1 MTLRD
6 RPMQIQHRND
16 QLFERLCLY
25 RAIYE
30 RRGPVDSTSVISI
43 EDAIRWAVELIS
55 DVELVATVLSRRD

>member
-1 MTLRD
+1 MPGVG
-6 RPMQIQHRND
+6 PMQTQDRRE